1 MIAYDVIDTPV
12 GPVTVEMEAG
22 KVVAVIFGE
31 RPRHTSRRE
40 KLPEARRWLAAWFKG
55 RPVAP
60 PLKLE
65 GTPFTRRVYEVVR
78 RIPRGKT
85 RSYGEVA
92 DAAGKPGAARAVG
105 NVMSQNPVCLFIP
118 CHRVVASH
126 GLGGWGGNG
135 GIAQK
140 KFLLDLE
147 DKKKTAKGRGDG
159 GDK

>member
-12 GPVTVEMEAG
+12 GPITVEMEGG
-22 KVVAVIFGE
+22 KVIAVIFGE

-55 RPVAP
+55 RPVAA

-85 RSYGEVA
+85 LSYGEVA

-118 CHRVVASH
+118 CHRVVASN
-126 GLGGWGGNG
+126 GIGGWGGNG
-135 GIAQK
+135 GIRQK
-140 KFLLDLE
+140 QFLLDLE
-147 DKKKTAKGRGDG
+147 SPR
-159 GDK
+159 